1 MVDYVW
7 GKWKEIGP
15 YTCNV
20 VAYVFWLMYI
30 DEYRSLVGYGATQLM
45 LERLMISSDA
55 FKTFVCEACGM
66 LGYNGW
72 CPSCKSGKS
81 VVSITMPYAAK
92 LLMQEVSWQYL
103 S

>member
-1 MVDYVW
+1 
-7 GKWKEIGP
+7 
-15 YTCNV
+15 
-20 VAYVFWLMYI
+20 MYI
-30 DEYRSLVGYGATQLM
+30 DEHRSQVGYGATQLM